1 MKNDIGTVD
10 IEYNP
15 NAPLVEFD
23 QNILNSCCLSTLAS
37 RFTSVG
43 EINSARAIVMKIGES
58 LYC

>member
-1 MKNDIGTVD
+1 MKNDIGTVE

-23 QNILNSCCLSTLAS
+23 QNILNSYCLSRLAS
-37 RFTSVG
+37 RFTLVG
-43 EINSARAIVMKIGES
+43 EINSTRAIVMKIGES